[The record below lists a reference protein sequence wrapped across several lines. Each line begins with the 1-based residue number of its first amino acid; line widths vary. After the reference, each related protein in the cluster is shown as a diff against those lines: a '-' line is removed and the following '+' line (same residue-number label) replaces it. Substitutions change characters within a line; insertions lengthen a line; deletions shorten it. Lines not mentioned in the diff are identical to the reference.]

1 MTSIQDSSFWRRVV
15 FFDLCVIWY
24 CTRREREKETSFTYE
39 DGVELCWGVCSIAWR
54 ILVLRT
60 EELELECPWP
70 FRLANIS
77 PISRWW
83 KAKDFNSTS
92 NWNARETL
100 DHDLMLHRIKLI
112 NHWGEKNPWN
122 DNKTVKKTT
131 KFLLFDEIYTKYQK
145 ISYLTNFERI
155 KKKSMIIRFKNVF
168 KTISA
173 L

>member
-1 MTSIQDSSFWRRVV
+1 MSSSIF
-15 FFDLCVIWY
+15 VIWY

>member
-1 MTSIQDSSFWRRVV
+1 M
-15 FFDLCVIWY
+15 
-24 CTRREREKETSFTYE
+24 
-39 DGVELCWGVCSIAWR
+39 ELCWGVCSIAWR

-112 NHWGEKNPWN
+112 NHW
-122 DNKTVKKTT
+122 
-131 KFLLFDEIYTKYQK
+131 
-145 ISYLTNFERI
+145 
-155 KKKSMIIRFKNVF
+155 KKKSVKWDTPFCYCWCLHRILPYVLGSAVSSKSAQLKANFLEEEEEEYRPSEKEIDSSYLDPLGKSRVKCKRVF
-168 KTISA
+168 VNIVKP
-173 L
+173 LEFWLKFWP

>member
-15 FFDLCVIWY
+15 FFDLCNLILP
-24 CTRREREKETSFTYE
+24 RREREKETSFTYE

-155 KKKSMIIRFKNVF
+155 KKKFNDFSI
-168 KTISA
+168 
-173 L
+173 